1 MRDVN
6 ADGLVNTFNLVIVTG
21 NCGQAAV
28 AAASYMLAEV
38 ELSTD
43 QAHQTISAAVQSL
56 GQFTLGRMDKFKR
69 WIQPT

>member
-1 MRDVN
+1 MGDVN

-56 GQFTLGRMDKFKR
+56 G
-69 WIQPT
+69 